1 MLFNSLDFAIFL
13 IIVYTL
19 YWAMGSKRLPVQ
31 NLLLLV
37 ASYVFY
43 GWWDWRFLALIGFT
57 TLYDFWA
64 AINIDNTQKAY
75 VRKAWMISSI
85 VINLGILCFF
95 KYFNFFI
102 QSWIDML
109 HAFGYN
115 GSVTTLNIILPVG
128 ISFYTFQAMSYTI
141 DVYHE
146 RIKPSRNLVSFATYI
161 SFFPQLVAGPI
172 ERASRFLPQI
182 QNRRVFNYKQSVE
195 GLRLILWGLFK
206 KVVIADSLSP
216 HVNNVF
222 TYYYAETGSSI
233 LLGAIMF
240 SIQIYCDFSGYSDIA
255 IGTAKLFGIELS
267 SNFRFPYFSKNIV
280 EFWRR
285 WHISLS
291 QWFRDYVFIPLGGSR
306 GERSKTIR
314 NIIVVFLLSGLW
326 HGANWTF
333 VVWGGLHATVYLLY
347 VYFGANIFEY
357 LNRKLRLPDTLLIIP
372 ALLVNIGVIVVS
384 WLVFRADSVNKAYL
398 MVKKM
403 ILMLFTPMKHTEML
417 WYIIPFMIIEYLIR
431 NDERNPIR
439 IKYKVPRYLYYSALI
454 ILIMIHGEG
463 NGEQFIYFRF

>member
-1 MLFNSLDFAIFL
+1 MLFNSIDFAVFL
-13 IIVYTL
+13 IIVYAL
-19 YWAMGSKRLPVQ
+19 YWAVGSRRLQLQ
-31 NLLLLV
+31 NLLLLS

-57 TLYDFWA
+57 TLYDFFA
-64 AINIDNTQKAY
+64 AINIEKANSKS
-75 VRKAWMISSI
+75 VRKLWMISSVI
-85 VINLGILCFF
+85 INLGILCFF

-109 HAFGYN
+109 HAFGYD
-115 GSVTTLNIILPVG
+115 GSVATLNIILPVG

-146 RIKPSRNLVSFATYI
+146 RIKPSKNLISFATYI

-172 ERASRFLPQI
+172 ERASRFLPQV
-182 QNRRVFNYKQSVE
+182 QNRRIFSYKQSVE

-206 KVVIADSLSP
+206 KVVIADSLSIA
-216 HVNNVF
+216 VEQVF
-222 TYYYAETGSSI
+222 SYYYAETGSSI
-233 LLGAIMF
+233 MLGAIMF
-240 SIQIYCDFSGYSDIA
+240 TIQIYCDFSGYSDIA

-306 GERSKTIR
+306 GKRSKVIR
-314 NIIVVFLLSGLW
+314 NIIIVFLLSGLW

-333 VVWGGLHATVYLLY
+333 VVWGALHGAVYLMY
-347 VYFGANIFEY
+347 VYYGKQISNYALQTLKLSAFLIAASGIV
-357 LNRKLRLPDTLLIIP
+357 LNSAVL
-372 ALLVNIGVIVVS
+372 VVS
-384 WLVFRADSVNKAYL
+384 WVIFRAESIDKAYL
-398 MVKKM
+398 LLKKM
-403 ILMLFTPMKHTEML
+403 TLMLFTPMKHTEML
-417 WYIIPFMIIEYLIR
+417 WYIIPFIVIEYLIR

-439 IKYKVPRYLYYSALI
+439 IKYRLPRYLFYSILI
-454 ILIMIHGEG
+454 ILIMIHGED
-463 NGEQFIYFRF
+463 NGEQFIYFQF

>member
-1 MLFNSLDFAIFL
+1 MLFNSIDFAVFL
-13 IIVYTL
+13 IIVYAL
-19 YWAMGSKRLPVQ
+19 YWAVGSRRVQLQ
-31 NLLLLV
+31 NLLLLS

-43 GWWDWRFLALIGFT
+43 GWWDWRFLALISFT
-57 TLYDFWA
+57 TLYDYCA
-64 AINIDNTQKAY
+64 AICIGNTQNRQ
-75 VRKAWMISSI
+75 VRKLWMISSVI
-85 VINLGILCFF
+85 INLGILCFF

-109 HAFGYN
+109 HAFGYD
-115 GSVTTLNIILPVG
+115 GSVATLNIILPVG

-146 RIKPSRNLVSFATYI
+146 RIKPSKNLISFATYI

-172 ERASRFLPQI
+172 ERASRFLPQV
-182 QNRRVFNYKQSVE
+182 QNRRIFSYKQSVE

-206 KVVIADSLSP
+206 KVVIADSLSIA
-216 HVNNVF
+216 VEQVF
-222 TYYYAETGSSI
+222 SYYYAETGSSI
-233 LLGAIMF
+233 MLGAIMF
-240 SIQIYCDFSGYSDIA
+240 TIQIYCDFSGYSDIA

-306 GERSKTIR
+306 GKRSKVIR
-314 NIIVVFLLSGLW
+314 NIIIVFLLSGLW

-333 VVWGGLHATVYLLY
+333 VVWGALHGAVYLMY
-347 VYFGANIFEY
+347 VYYGKQISNYALQTLKLPAFLIAASGIV
-357 LNRKLRLPDTLLIIP
+357 LNSAVL
-372 ALLVNIGVIVVS
+372 VVS
-384 WLVFRADSVNKAYL
+384 WVIFRAESIDKAYL
-398 MVKKM
+398 LLKKM
-403 ILMLFTPMKHTEML
+403 TLMLFTPMKHTEML
-417 WYIIPFMIIEYLIR
+417 WYIIPFIVIEYLIR

-439 IKYKVPRYLYYSALI
+439 IKYRLPRYLFYSILI
-454 ILIMIHGEG
+454 ILIMIHGED
-463 NGEQFIYFRF
+463 NGEQFIYFQF